1 MILRARPSITLLTS
15 LALLPVL
22 GTGCADEP
30 DDELEAYG
38 AGDVDNR
45 PPSDALLGYGAGDVD
60 DALAAPEPLPAEGT
74 PLAYGMLR
82 VANELSFA
90 ELDVDVDLDRRS
102 ATSIVTFRAGPDAAL
117 GTADDRYVSSI
128 AELDS
133 LYWLGETNL
142 WKIQSYAQAHG
153 YAPAAVPPAACE
165 AEVDGAIVECMR
177 FLEIAATPDPVWG
190 GYGAAPF
197 KADLLPSCLEASE
210 AQYPSAAFFAD
221 AGLPGYLDPTL
232 GYQGLLCE
240 QASEPVCALGVAGL
254 ADHVLPECDALFDVA
269 PALAGLEVDPA
280 VAADW
285 AAAVAALD
293 AGSFDVHHFLRVY
306 GYAPGMA
313 PTLLGDVMSD
323 VLVSAPIEY
332 QGPYLVRETSNA
344 LPSLSAGA
352 QALLS
357 DVIADLGLGGA
368 AFDVASASE
377 EVSCHNC
384 HTFHDSW
391 VLLFR
396 DARIVVVLDVET
408 FWDS

>member
-1 MILRARPSITLLTS
+1 MIRP
-15 LALLPVL
+15 
-22 GTGCADEP
+22 
-30 DDELEAYG
+30 
-38 AGDVDNR
+38 
-45 PPSDALLGYGAGDVD
+45 
-60 DALAAPEPLPAEGT
+60 
-74 PLAYGMLR
+74 
-82 VANELSFA
+82 
-90 ELDVDVDLDRRS
+90 
-102 ATSIVTFRAGPDAAL
+102 
-117 GTADDRYVSSI
+117 
-128 AELDS
+128 
-133 LYWLGETNL
+133 
-142 WKIQSYAQAHG
+142 
-153 YAPAAVPPAACE
+153 
-165 AEVDGAIVECMR
+165 
-177 FLEIAATPDPVWG
+177 
-190 GYGAAPF
+190 
-197 KADLLPSCLEASE
+197 
-210 AQYPSAAFFAD
+210 
-221 AGLPGYLDPTL
+221 
-232 GYQGLLCE
+232 
-240 QASEPVCALGVAGL
+240 
-254 ADHVLPECDALFDVA
+254 
-269 PALAGLEVDPA
+269 
-280 VAADW
+280 
-285 AAAVAALD
+285 ALD

-332 QGPYLVRETSNA
+332 QGPSLVRETSNA